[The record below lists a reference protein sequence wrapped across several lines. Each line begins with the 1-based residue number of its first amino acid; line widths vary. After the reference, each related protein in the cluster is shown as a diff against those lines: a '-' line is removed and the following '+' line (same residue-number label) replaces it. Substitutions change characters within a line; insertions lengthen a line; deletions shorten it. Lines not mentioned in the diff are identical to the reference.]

1 MIIYLQLHEE
11 SWIRAKCE
19 EESMI
24 TTKAVTSKEISD
36 REQKNRRLAYEAA
49 VEGIVLL
56 ENRGILPIEPAKSAL
71 FGAGAQYTIKGGQ
84 RGNVGIRR
92 HRVAGTGVEYC
103 EKSPVRKEL

>member
-1 MIIYLQLHEE
+1 
-11 SWIRAKCE
+11 
-19 EESMI
+19 MI
-24 TTKAVTSKEISD
+24 TTKAVTSKEITD